1 LVYFITGL
9 NIQKGPFMKVL
20 IRESPKFL
28 GTDKRTVRKIIENLL
43 ASLKLPDRD
52 LSILFVDNKKIRQL
66 NKQYFHKDY
75 PTNVISFSYMDGL
88 TSEVIGDIV
97 ISIERTRE
105 EAESLSVPFYE
116 RLFTLI
122 IHGLVHIL
130 GYDHTGD
137 KNQARRMR
145 YREKKLLNFII
156 SHSLYQKLICR

>member
-1 LVYFITGL
+1 
-9 NIQKGPFMKVL
+9 
-20 IRESPKFL
+20 
-28 GTDKRTVRKIIENLL
+28 
-43 ASLKLPDRD
+43 
-52 LSILFVDNKKIRQL
+52 
-66 NKQYFHKDY
+66 
-75 PTNVISFSYMDGL
+75 MDGL

-145 YREKKLLNFII
+145 YREKKLLNNFII

>member
-1 LVYFITGL
+1 
-9 NIQKGPFMKVL
+9 MKVL

>member
-1 LVYFITGL
+1 
-9 NIQKGPFMKVL
+9 MKVL

-97 ISIERTRE
+97 ISIERIRE

>member
-1 LVYFITGL
+1 
-9 NIQKGPFMKVL
+9 
-20 IRESPKFL
+20 
-28 GTDKRTVRKIIENLL
+28 
-43 ASLKLPDRD
+43 
-52 LSILFVDNKKIRQL
+52 VDNKKIRQL

-97 ISIERTRE
+97 ISIERTCE